1 MQMIILLVLGLAL
14 LMVLAYKGVPIILAT
29 IISATFILITA
40 GMNLYDGLTQSFA
53 TGMGGYFAKY
63 FLIFLFGALFGKVCE
78 IGGATDSIARGVV
91 KKFGAKYIVVAI
103 IIAGAILSY
112 GGVNLFVALFALYP
126 LAMSLFKQADIPRR
140 LFPAAYVSGVATF
153 SMSSPFTPAIQNII
167 PTQYLGTDVT
177 AGAVPGVISSL
188 FLAAGVIW
196 YMQHQVKK
204 AKEKGE
210 HFVPRDTDKAVLNE
224 AEAEMKETK
233 LPSVIVA
240 LLPMIVLL
248 AALNI
253 VKTSVITAL
262 FLGIVA
268 GLIFYYPYLPHSL
281 SELWKHGSKAST
293 DATTAIVNTSAAVG
307 FGSVVATTPAFQTAI
322 TAVTGIGGNPLIA
335 AGLATTALA
344 GIAGSA
350 SGGLGIAVPIIKEY
364 FLPLGVN
371 PEALH
376 RVMVVACGGLDSL
389 PHNGFVITL
398 LTYSGLT
405 HKEAYKD
412 IGITTMLLP
421 LISLAILIALFYFI
435 PGWM

>member
-1 MQMIILLVLGLAL
+1 
-14 LMVLAYKGVPIILAT
+14 
-29 IISATFILITA
+29 
-40 GMNLYDGLTQSFA
+40 
-53 TGMGGYFAKY
+53 
-63 FLIFLFGALFGKVCE
+63 
-78 IGGATDSIARGVV
+78 
-91 KKFGAKYIVVAI
+91 
-103 IIAGAILSY
+103 
-112 GGVNLFVALFALYP
+112 
-126 LAMSLFKQADIPRR
+126 
-140 LFPAAYVSGVATF
+140 
-153 SMSSPFTPAIQNII
+153 
-167 PTQYLGTDVT
+167 
-177 AGAVPGVISSL
+177 
-188 FLAAGVIW
+188 
-196 YMQHQVKK
+196 MQHQVKK